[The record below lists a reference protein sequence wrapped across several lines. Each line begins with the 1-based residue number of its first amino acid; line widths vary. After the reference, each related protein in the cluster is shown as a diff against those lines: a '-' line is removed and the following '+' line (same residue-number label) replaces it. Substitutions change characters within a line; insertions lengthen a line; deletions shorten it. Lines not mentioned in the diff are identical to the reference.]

1 MKPLKE
7 YLFLNPEV
15 FNKVSNLELRARKIV
30 EGYLNGIHRS
40 PFLGNSVEFAGH
52 REYVPGDEIK
62 RLDWKIW
69 GRSDKLFV
77 KQYEEETNLACHIIL
92 DTSNSMGYSGINS
105 EGISKFQYACTIA
118 AVLMLLMNKQGDG
131 VGLTAFDNKIISNI
145 NSSSSPSH
153 LQHLFFELSK
163 LSPNSQTDLNTPM
176 HFLAES
182 FRKKGV
188 IVLISDLF
196 VKIENFISALKHFRY
211 CGHEVII
218 FQVMHDDELN
228 FSFNENLL
236 FKGMESSDIIQSDA
250 LSLRNS
256 YLKVVKEHNEKIKKV
271 CSTYDYDNILISTN
285 DSLGAVLSSYLNF
298 RQRIR
303 SLR

>member
-1 MKPLKE
+1 MKSMKE
-7 YLFLNPEV
+7 YDFLKPEV
-15 FNKVSNLELRARKIV
+15 FSKVSNFELRARKIV

-52 REYVPGDEIK
+52 REYVPGDDIK

-69 GRSDKLFV
+69 GRSDKLFI
-77 KQYEEETNLACHIIL
+77 KQFEEETNLACHIIL
-92 DTSNSMGYSGINS
+92 DSSNSMGYNGIHS

-118 AVLMLLMNKQGDG
+118 SVLMLLMNKQADG
-131 VGLTAFDNKIISNI
+131 VGLTVFDNAIRLNI
-145 NSSSSPSH
+145 NSSSNPSH
-153 LQHLFFELSK
+153 LRHLFHEISLLK
-163 LSPNSQTDLNTPM
+163 PNEKTDIHMPM

-188 IVLISDLF
+188 VILISDLF
-196 VKIENFISALKHFRY
+196 VKTENFNNALKHFRY
-211 CGHEVII
+211 CGHEVIVMQI
-218 FQVMHDDELN
+218 MHDDELN
-228 FSFNENLL
+228 FPFKENLL
-236 FKGMESSDIIQSDA
+236 FKGMESLDIVQSDA

-256 YLKVVKEHNEKIKKV
+256 YLQVVNEHNEQIKKI
-271 CSTYDYDNILISTN
+271 CATYDYDSILISTA
-285 DSLGAVLSSYLNF
+285 DSLGSSLSSYLNF